1 MDFNKIPQ
9 ILSLVMSSLS
19 SRGLKTDDFY
29 FVLSCFF
36 FFVLTLDGLFVFIFR
51 TEVKFSHFTI
61 G

>member
-9 ILSLVMSSLS
+9 VLSLVMSSLS

-36 FFVLTLDGLFVFIFR
+36 FFFDFGWFICIYF
-51 TEVKFSHFTI
+51 
-61 G
+61 

>member
-36 FFVLTLDGLFVFIFR
+36 FVLTLDGLFVFIL
-51 TEVKFSHFTI
+51 EQK
-61 G
+61 

>member
-1 MDFNKIPQ
+1 MDFNKISQ

-36 FFVLTLDGLFVFIFR
+36 LFLDGLFVFIL
-51 TEVKFSHFTI
+51 EQK
-61 G
+61 

>member
-29 FVLSCFF
+29 FVLSYFF
-36 FFVLTLDGLFVFIFR
+36 FLFWLWMVYLYLFL
-51 TEVKFSHFTI
+51 EQK
-61 G
+61 

>member
-9 ILSLVMSSLS
+9 ILSLVISSLS

-36 FFVLTLDGLFVFIFR
+36 FVLTLDGLFVFIFR
-51 TEVKFSHFTI
+51 TEVEFSHFTI

>member
-29 FVLSCFF
+29 FVLSFF

-51 TEVKFSHFTI
+51 TEVEFSLFTI